1 MNNREK
7 IEQSVI
13 SASAYNGNDTEG
25 LLKEIEDV
33 YKKAQAFDEILK
45 GLPNAMQ
52 DALKEDIGLDEAV
65 GIMTGQVVY
74 KYEEEQE
81 MKKFNVQITYAGMI
95 EETIEAES
103 LEEAEIEADF
113 IAIFEASFNYDEYEI
128 NVEEA
133 QENE

>member
-1 MNNREK
+1 MMNNREQ

-52 DALKEDIGLDEAV
+52 DESSTLNWTNSMRIDIVNLR
-65 GIMTGQVVY
+65 
-74 KYEEEQE
+74 K
-81 MKKFNVQITYAGMI
+81 
-95 EETIEAES
+95 
-103 LEEAEIEADF
+103 
-113 IAIFEASFNYDEYEI
+113 
-128 NVEEA
+128 
-133 QENE
+133 